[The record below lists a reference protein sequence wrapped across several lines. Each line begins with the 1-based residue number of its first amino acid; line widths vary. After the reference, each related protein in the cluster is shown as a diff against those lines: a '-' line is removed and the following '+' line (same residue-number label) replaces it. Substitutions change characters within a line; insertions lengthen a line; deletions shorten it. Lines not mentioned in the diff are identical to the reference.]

1 MPKSYQ
7 ECLEIVQLEIAS
19 AYAICIT
26 TDSWTS
32 VNNVSFVS
40 VTAHFIDNG
49 NMKSY
54 LLDCFPF
61 SERHTAVNITE
72 YLKIKFQ
79 EWKIEQKIIA
89 IVSDNAANIVAAIRD
104 GGWRHIGCFAHSIN
118 LSVQACHRELATTL
132 TKVKSIVEYFKRSS
146 SALAKLKDIQKQM
159 GLPELKLKQDVVTRW
174 NSTFDMLQRFYKL
187 KEAII
192 STLAILDTQHE
203 QLSSHDWIIV
213 EKTIDILEIFYDI
226 TNEISA
232 ENNVSLSKVIVLCK
246 IMIRHVNKKLNEEG
260 TSGPI
265 EIRLLLNTLRQQLND
280 RFKNVENNALY
291 AEATILDPRFKKY
304 GFRDENMCKIAIN
317 NLKKKNI

>member
-1 MPKSYQ
+1 
-7 ECLEIVQLEIAS
+7 
-19 AYAICIT
+19 
-26 TDSWTS
+26 
-32 VNNVSFVS
+32 
-40 VTAHFIDNG
+40 
-49 NMKSY
+49 
-54 LLDCFPF
+54 
-61 SERHTAVNITE
+61 
-72 YLKIKFQ
+72 
-79 EWKIEQKIIA
+79 
-89 IVSDNAANIVAAIRD
+89 
-104 GGWRHIGCFAHSIN
+104 
-118 LSVQACHRELATTL
+118 
-132 TKVKSIVEYFKRSS
+132 
-146 SALAKLKDIQKQM
+146 M

-317 NLKKKNI
+317 NLKKKNYLAMSSAPQCASAESNEETIVEPTTSKNKSIWEDFDTELNSRLRPQNQTAAGIRELDKYIDDEMLPRTYDPLKWWEERKRIYPMLYNFMLKRLCIVVPCERVFSKAGHILNERRTSLKDDKVNKILFLNCNMKE

>member
-1 MPKSYQ
+1 
-7 ECLEIVQLEIAS
+7 
-19 AYAICIT
+19 
-26 TDSWTS
+26 
-32 VNNVSFVS
+32 
-40 VTAHFIDNG
+40 
-49 NMKSY
+49 
-54 LLDCFPF
+54 
-61 SERHTAVNITE
+61 
-72 YLKIKFQ
+72 
-79 EWKIEQKIIA
+79 
-89 IVSDNAANIVAAIRD
+89 
-104 GGWRHIGCFAHSIN
+104 
-118 LSVQACHRELATTL
+118 
-132 TKVKSIVEYFKRSS
+132 
-146 SALAKLKDIQKQM
+146 M

-317 NLKKKNI
+317 NLKKKMRCLQPHNVHQPKAMKRQLLNQQRQKINPFGKILTQN